1 MRHRQDGL
9 YINGIKGVGVVLT
22 LLHLLAAVSLLVW
35 GTHIVRTGIMRV
47 FGARLRRVLS
57 HSVEKKWLAFTAGLG
72 VTALVQSSNATA
84 LLVTSFVSQGLMTL
98 APALVIV
105 LGADVGTALMARVLT
120 FDLSWLSPLLIVTGV
135 AFFLSR
141 KQTRTGQLGR
151 VGIGL
156 GLILLALELI
166 VNAATPITHAT
177 GVKVLFSSLTG
188 DVLLD
193 ALTGAVF
200 AIISYSSLAAVL
212 LTATLSASS
221 VISLK
226 VSLCLVVG
234 ANLGSGILTMLN
246 ASQQLSSGRRVA
258 LGSLLFK
265 VIGSLLILP
274 FIGVLAEQMSHLGMP
289 DEELVIYFHMFYNLS
304 RCLLMLPFTSIMART
319 CDRLIADTEQA
330 DPRLKPR
337 YLDDSAIDT
346 PTLALA
352 NAARET
358 LRLGDVIE
366 QMLLVQN
373 EVMHGRVK
381 AKEFTNRALVQDVE
395 TLYTAI
401 KLYLAQI
408 NKEGLPESE
417 NRRWAQIIEMSLN
430 LEQSGDIIERMTDEI
445 SAKYYGSQQA
455 FSAQGLSELDILHKL
470 LLDNMR
476 LSMSVFLSNDVVSA
490 RRLRRLKHRYRLLD
504 QRYSHAHVERLHQH
518 NVQSIETSTLHLGLL
533 GDMKRL
539 NSLFC
544 SVVYNALGDAEREPE
559 DDDPQLH
566 DLSA

>member
-1 MRHRQDGL
+1 
-9 YINGIKGVGVVLT
+9 
-22 LLHLLAAVSLLVW
+22 
-35 GTHIVRTGIMRV
+35 
-47 FGARLRRVLS
+47 
-57 HSVEKKWLAFTAGLG
+57 
-72 VTALVQSSNATA
+72 
-84 LLVTSFVSQGLMTL
+84 
-98 APALVIV
+98 
-105 LGADVGTALMARVLT
+105 
-120 FDLSWLSPLLIVTGV
+120 
-135 AFFLSR
+135 
-141 KQTRTGQLGR
+141 
-151 VGIGL
+151 
-156 GLILLALELI
+156 
-166 VNAATPITHAT
+166 
-177 GVKVLFSSLTG
+177 
-188 DVLLD
+188 
-193 ALTGAVF
+193 
-200 AIISYSSLAAVL
+200 
-212 LTATLSASS
+212 
-221 VISLK
+221 
-226 VSLCLVVG
+226 
-234 ANLGSGILTMLN
+234 
-246 ASQQLSSGRRVA
+246 
-258 LGSLLFK
+258 
-265 VIGSLLILP
+265 
-274 FIGVLAEQMSHLGMP
+274 
-289 DEELVIYFHMFYNLS
+289 
-304 RCLLMLPFTSIMART
+304 
-319 CDRLIADTEQA
+319 
-330 DPRLKPR
+330 
-337 YLDDSAIDT
+337 
-346 PTLALA
+346 
-352 NAARET
+352 
-358 LRLGDVIE
+358 
-366 QMLLVQN
+366 MLLVQN